1 MGFKEMI
8 YNVEKKYGKNS
19 KQYITMKLMYI
30 SYKYS
35 NGRYTFEDVENI
47 DGKVGTYVDLF
58 KAFKVYP
65 VLSLRVTK
73 RIF

>member
-8 YNVEKKYGKNS
+8 YNIEKKYGKGS

-35 NGRYTFEDVENI
+35 NGKYTFDDIENYYKKI
-47 DGKVGTYVDLF
+47 VDN
-58 KAFKVYP
+58 
-65 VLSLRVTK
+65 R
-73 RIF
+73 

>member
-8 YNVEKKYGKNS
+8 YNVEKRYGKNS

-35 NGRYTFEDVENI
+35 NGRYSFEDVENYYKKI
-47 DGKVGTYVDLF
+47 VDNRQ
-58 KAFKVYP
+58 KMW
-65 VLSLRVTK
+65 
-73 RIF
+73 